1 VNPRPHRGGSI
12 ASNPVLIGAATVL
25 VVLVAV
31 FLSYN
36 ANNGLPFV
44 PTYELTA
51 EVPNASGLIKGN
63 EVRIGGARVGV
74 VSRIEAF
81 SRPDGSTGARLS
93 LKLEA
98 AQPELPRDSTILVR
112 PRSPLGLK
120 YVEITT
126 GRSRATFPNRA
137 TIPLSAAQVE
147 PVELDEFFGMFD
159 EPTRTGQADGL
170 IEWGNAFAGRGD
182 DLNRAFRDLGPLLDH
197 LDPALENLVAP
208 ATEFDELF
216 PAFEQAAREVAPVA
230 LEQARMFEGL
240 DRTFAAFSSVR
251 ESLKDSI
258 SGGPPALDVAT
269 RELPAQAGFVEDST
283 TLFRK
288 FRPAFASLA
297 HASPGLASAFR
308 KGEPALR
315 RAPALNTRLVS
326 ALESVEAFAA
336 DARVEPAV
344 ERLARFA
351 TLLEP
356 TVAFVTPAQTTCNY
370 LALLFRNVSSAV
382 SESDVVG
389 SFLRFG
395 VIAMKQGTNS
405 EAGPASAPAN
415 GPALPYTRDNLPFM
429 DSFLHSNPY
438 PNTAAPG
445 QVRECEAGNERYQA
459 GGQAIGNQPGNQ
471 GTFSEQIER
480 AGG

>member
-1 VNPRPHRGGSI
+1 VNPRPRRSGAI
-12 ASNPVLIGAATVL
+12 AANPVLIGAATVL

-74 VSRIEAF
+74 VSAIDAF
-81 SRPDGSTGARLS
+81 ARPDGSTGARLH

-98 AQPELPRDSTILVR
+98 AQPELPEDSTILVR

-120 YVEITT
+120 YVEITRGRARETFAT
-126 GRSRATFPNRA
+126 GA
-137 TIPLSAAQVE
+137 TIPLEAAVTE

-159 EPTRTGQADGL
+159 EPTREGSADSL

-182 DLNRAFRDLGPLLDH
+182 DLNRGLRGLGPLLDH
-197 LDPALENLVAP
+197 LEPALANLVAP
-208 ATEFDELF
+208 ETAFDELF
-216 PAFEQAAREVAPVA
+216 PAFQQAAAEVAPVA
-230 LEQARMFEGL
+230 LAQAELFDGL
-240 DRTFAAFSSVR
+240 DRTFAALSAASD
-251 ESLKDSI
+251 SLQAAI
-258 SGGPPALDVAT
+258 EGGPPALDVAT
-269 RELPAQAGFVEDST
+269 RELPAQAEFVEEST
-283 TLFRK
+283 VLFAKLRPG
-288 FRPAFASLA
+288 FRSLA
-297 HASPGLASAFR
+297 SASPGLASAFGN
-308 KGEPALR
+308 GEPALR
-315 RAPALNTRLVS
+315 RAPALNERTVS
-326 ALESVEAFAA
+326 ALEAVEAFAA
-336 DARVEPAV
+336 DARVRPAV
-344 ERLARFA
+344 ERLTRFA
-351 TLLEP
+351 SLLEP

-370 LALLFRNVSSAV
+370 LALLLRNVSSAV

-395 VIAMKQGTNS
+395 VIAMKEGPNS
-405 EAGPASAPAN
+405 EAGPSSAPAD
-415 GPALPYTRDNLPFM
+415 GPPSTANLTA

-445 QVRECEAGNERYQA
+445 QVPECEAANERYAQ
-459 GGQAIGNQPGNQ
+459 GGRLIGNQPGNQ
-471 GTFSEQIER
+471 GTFSERIER
-480 AGG
+480 

>member
-1 VNPRPHRGGSI
+1 VNRRGGAV

-44 PTYELTA
+44 PAYELTA
-51 EVPNASGLIKGN
+51 EVPNASGLIRGN

-74 VSRIEAF
+74 VSAIDAF
-81 SRPDGSTGARLS
+81 ARPDGSTAARLH

-126 GRSRATFPNRA
+126 GTADETFATGA
-137 TIPLSAAQVE
+137 TIPLAAARTE
-147 PVELDEFFGMFD
+147 PVELDEVFGMFD
-159 EPTRTGQADGL
+159 APTRAGQADSL

-182 DLNRAFRDLGPLLDH
+182 DVNRGLRGLGPLLDH
-197 LDPALENLVAP
+197 LERAVANLTAP
-208 ATEFDELF
+208 ETGFDALF
-216 PAFEQAAREVAPVA
+216 PALEQAAREVAPVA
-230 LEQARMFEGL
+230 LAQADLFVGL
-240 DRTFAAFSSVR
+240 DRTFAALSAAGD
-251 ESLKDSI
+251 SLRAAI
-258 SGGPPALDVAT
+258 EGGPPALDVAT
-269 RELPAQAGFVEDST
+269 RELPAQAEFVEEST
-283 TLFRK
+283 VLFAK
-288 FRPAFASLA
+288 LRPAFRSLA
-297 HASPGLASAFR
+297 SASPGLASAFGT
-308 KGEPALR
+308 GEPALR
-315 RAPALNTRLVS
+315 RAPALNERAVS
-326 ALESVEAFAA
+326 ALAA
-336 DARVEPAV
+336 IERFGADPRVRPAV
-344 ERLARFA
+344 ARLTRFA

-370 LALLFRNVSSAV
+370 VALLLRNVSSAV

-389 SFLRFG
+389 TFLRFG
-395 VIAMKQGTNS
+395 VIAMKEGVNS

-415 GPALPYTRDNLPFM
+415 GPRSTANLTA

-445 QVRECEAGNERYQA
+445 QVRECEAGNERYEA
-459 GGQAIGNQPGNQ
+459 GRQLIGNQPGNQ
-471 GTFSEQIER
+471 GTFSERIER
-480 AGG
+480 

>member
-1 VNPRPHRGGSI
+1 MSPRPRRGGAI
-12 ASNPVLIGAATVL
+12 AANPVLIGAATVL

-51 EVPNASGLIKGN
+51 EVPNASGLIRGN

-74 VSRIEAF
+74 VSGIEAF
-81 SRPDGSTGARLS
+81 ARPDGSTGARLR
-93 LKLEA
+93 LQLEA

-120 YVEITT
+120 YVEITK
-126 GRSRATFPNRA
+126 GDARETFASGA
-137 TIPLSAAQVE
+137 TIPLAAAEVE
-147 PVELDEFFGMFD
+147 PVELDEVFGMFD
-159 EPTRTGQADGL
+159 EATRAGSADSL

-182 DLNRAFRDLGPLLDH
+182 DLGRGLRGLGPLLDH
-197 LDPALENLVAP
+197 LEPALANLVAP
-208 ATEFDELF
+208 ETAFDELF

-230 LEQARMFEGL
+230 LAQAELFDGL
-240 DRTFAAFSSVR
+240 DRTFGGLSATR
-251 ESLKDSI
+251 DSLADAI
-258 SGGPPALDVAT
+258 EGGPPALDVAT
-269 RELPAQAGFVEDST
+269 RELPAQAPFVEEST
-283 TLFRK
+283 LLFAK
-288 FRPAFASLA
+288 LRPAFRSLA
-297 HASPGLASAFR
+297 DASPGLASAFR
-308 KGEPALR
+308 NGEPALR
-315 RAPALNTRLVS
+315 RAPALNERLLS
-326 ALESVEAFAA
+326 TFAALEAFAA
-336 DARVEPAV
+336 DERVRPAV
-344 ERLARFA
+344 DRLTRFA

-356 TVAFVTPAQTTCNY
+356 TAAFVAPAQTTCNY
-370 LALLFRNVSSAV
+370 LALLLRNVASAV

-395 VIAMKQGTNS
+395 VIAMKEGPNS

-415 GPALPYTRDNLPFM
+415 GPPSTANLTA

-445 QVRECEAGNERYQA
+445 QVRECEAGNERYEQ
-459 GGQAIGNQPGNQ
+459 GGQLIGNQPGNQ
-471 GTFSEQIER
+471 GTFSERIER
-480 AGG
+480 

>member
-1 VNPRPHRGGSI
+1 VNPRPRRGGSI

-31 FLSYN
+31 FLAYN
-36 ANNGLPFV
+36 ANSGLPFV
-44 PTYELTA
+44 PAYELTA

-81 SRPDGSTGARLS
+81 SRPDGSTGARLA
-93 LKLEA
+93 LELEA
-98 AQPELPRDSTILVR
+98 KQPELPRDSAVLVR

-126 GRSRATFPNRA
+126 GRSRATYPNGA
-137 TIPLSAAQVE
+137 TIPLSAARVQ

-159 EPTRTGQADGL
+159 EPTRAGQADGL
-170 IEWGNAFAGRGD
+170 VEWGNAFAGRGD
-182 DLNRAFRDLGPLLDH
+182 DLNRAFRDLGPLFESLE
-197 LDPALENLVAP
+197 PALRNLVAP
-208 ATEFDELF
+208 ATQFDELF

-230 LEQARMFEGL
+230 QAQARMFEGL

-251 ESLKDSI
+251 EPLKDSI
-258 SGGPPALDVAT
+258 SGGPPALDAAT

-283 TLFRK
+283 VLFAK
-288 FRPAFASLA
+288 LRPAFRSLA
-297 HASPGLASAFR
+297 DASPGLASAFR
-308 KGEPALR
+308 AGEPALR
-315 RAPALNTRLVS
+315 RAPALNARLTS
-326 ALESVEAFAA
+326 ALEAVERFAA

-344 ERLARFA
+344 ERLERFA

-356 TVAFVTPAQTTCNY
+356 TVAFVAPAQTTCNY
-370 LALLFRNVSSAV
+370 LALLLRNVASAV

-395 VIAMKQGTNS
+395 VVAMKQLPNS
-405 EAGPASAPAN
+405 EAGPASAPAD
-415 GPALPYTRDNLPFM
+415 GPPSTDNLTA
-429 DSFLHSNPY
+429 DSFLHSNPL

-445 QVRECEAGNERYQA
+445 QVRECEAGNERYAA
-459 GGQAIGNQPGNQ
+459 GGKLVGNQPGDQ
-471 GTFSEQIER
+471 GTFSERLER
-480 AGG
+480 GER

>member
-1 VNPRPHRGGSI
+1 MNTRRGGSI
-12 ASNPVLIGAATVL
+12 ASNPVLIGAATML

-44 PTYELTA
+44 PTYQLTA

-81 SRPDGSTGARLS
+81 SRPDGSTGARLV
-93 LKLEA
+93 LKLDA
-98 AQPELPRDSTILVR
+98 AQPELPKDSTILVR

-126 GRSRATFPNRA
+126 GRSRETLANRA
-137 TIPLSAAQVE
+137 TIPLSAAKVE

-159 EPTRTGQADGL
+159 EPTRAGQADSL

-197 LDPALENLVAP
+197 ATPALANLVAP
-208 ATEFDELF
+208 ATQFDELF
-216 PAFEQAAREVAPVA
+216 PAFAQAAREVAPVA
-230 LEQARMFEGL
+230 LAQARMFEGL

-251 ESLKDSI
+251 GPLQESI

-269 RELPAQAGFVEDST
+269 RELPAQAGFVKDST
-283 TLFRK
+283 VLFRK
-288 FRPAFASLA
+288 LRPAFRSLA
-297 HASPGLASAFR
+297 DASPGLASAFR
-308 KGEPALR
+308 TGEPALR

-326 ALESVEAFAA
+326 ALEAVEAFAA
-336 DARVEPAV
+336 DPRVEPGV
-344 ERLARFA
+344 EKLGRFA

-356 TVAFVTPAQTTCNY
+356 TAAFVAPAQTTCNY
-370 LALLFRNVSSAV
+370 LALLFRNVASAV

-395 VIAMKQGTNS
+395 VIAMKQGPNS
-405 EAGPASAPAN
+405 EAGPSSAPAN
-415 GPALPYTRDNLPFM
+415 GPAVPTTAANLPFA
-429 DSFLHSNPY
+429 DSFLHANPY

-445 QVRECEAGNERYQA
+445 QVHECEAGNERYQV
-459 GGQAIGNQPGNQ
+459 GGQAIGNQPGDQ
-471 GTFSEQIER
+471 GTFSERIER
-480 AGG
+480 

>member
-1 VNPRPHRGGSI
+1 MNPRPRRGGSI

-44 PTYELTA
+44 PTYALTA

-81 SRPDGSTGARLS
+81 ARPDGSTGARLE

-98 AQPELPRDSTILVR
+98 AQPELPKDSTILVR

-126 GRSRATFPNRA
+126 GRSRETFANGG
-137 TIPLSAAQVE
+137 TIPLSAATIE

-159 EPTRTGQADGL
+159 EPTRAGQAGSL

-182 DLNRAFRDLGPLLDH
+182 DLGRAFRGLGPLLDH
-197 LDPALENLVAP
+197 AEPALANLAAP
-208 ATEFDELF
+208 ATRFDALF

-230 LEQARMFEGL
+230 LAQARMFEGL

-251 ESLKDSI
+251 ESLKASI

-269 RELPAQAGFVEDST
+269 RELPAQAGFVNDST
-283 TLFRK
+283 VLFHK
-288 FRPAFASLA
+288 LRPAFRSLA
-297 HASPGLASAFR
+297 DASPGLAAAFR
-308 KGEPALR
+308 EGEPALR

-326 ALESVEAFAA
+326 ALEAVEEFAA
-336 DARVEPAV
+336 DARVEPGV

-356 TVAFVTPAQTTCNY
+356 TVAFVAPAQTTCNY
-370 LALLFRNVSSAV
+370 LALLFRNVASAV

-395 VIAMKQGTNS
+395 VIAMKQGPNS
-405 EAGPASAPAN
+405 EAGPSSAPAN
-415 GPALPYTRDNLPFM
+415 GPAVPATAANLQFV

-445 QVRECEAGNERYQA
+445 QERECEAGNERYQP
-459 GGQAIGNQPGNQ
+459 GRQAIGNQPGNQ
-471 GTFSEQIER
+471 GTFSERIER
-480 AGG
+480 

>member
-1 VNPRPHRGGSI
+1 VSPRPRRGGAI

-44 PTYELTA
+44 PSYELTV

-63 EVRIGGARVGV
+63 EVRIGGARVGI
-74 VSRIEAF
+74 VSRIDAF
-81 SRPDGSTGARLS
+81 ARPDGSTGAKLL

-98 AQPELPRDSTILVR
+98 AQPELPKDSTVLVR

-126 GRSRATFPNRA
+126 GKSRETFPNRA
-137 TIPLSAAQVE
+137 TVPLSAAQVE

-159 EPTRTGQADGL
+159 EPTRTGQAHSL

-182 DLNRAFRDLGPLLDH
+182 ELNRGFRGLGPLLDH
-197 LDPALENLVAP
+197 LEPALANLVAEE
-208 ATEFDELF
+208 TEFDELF

-230 LEQARMFEGL
+230 LAQAEFFAGA
-240 DRTFAAFSSVR
+240 DRTFSALSAAR

-269 RELPAQAGFVEDST
+269 RELPAQAAFVEEST
-283 TLFRK
+283 VLFAK
-288 FRPAFASLA
+288 LRPAFRSLA
-297 HASPGLASAFR
+297 SASPGLASAFR
-308 KGEPALR
+308 EGEPALR
-315 RAPALNTRLVS
+315 RAPALNARLVS
-326 ALESVEAFAA
+326 TLAAVEAFAA
-336 DARVEPAV
+336 DPRVSPAV
-344 ERLARFA
+344 ERLTRFA
-351 TLLEP
+351 ALLEP
-356 TVAFVTPAQTTCNY
+356 TVAFVAPAQTRCNY
-370 LALLFRNVSSAV
+370 VALLLRNVASAV

-445 QVRECEAGNERYQA
+445 QVQECEAGNERYQD